1 MIKFNGV
8 VKTFKTK
15 KKTVNAVNK
24 ISFSVNPG
32 EIFGL
37 LGPNGAGKTTSLRM
51 LSTLLRPTSGDI
63 NVYGYDTVKSP
74 KEVRERIGF
83 LSSDMNLTGNFSPRE
98 YLKFF
103 GRLNHIEDDK
113 IDKRIEELK
122 DYFEMNE
129 FIDRKVGGFSTGMK
143 QKTLISIALIHDPE
157 VIIFDEP
164 TNGLDIMTARQ
175 VLDFLR
181 NLRKNGKTII
191 LSTHIM
197 SVAQKMCD
205 RIAIVHEGQL
215 KELDT
220 LQNILS
226 KTGTDELE
234 DAFFKIVEVK

>member
-1 MIKFNGV
+1 MITFNNV
-8 VKTFKTK
+8 NKTFKTK
-15 KKTVNAVNK
+15 KKTVEAVK
-24 ISFSVNPG
+24 DLSFSVNPG

-51 LSTLLRPTSGDI
+51 LSTLLKPSSGSID
-63 NVYGYDTVKSP
+63 VYGYDTVNSS

-83 LSSDMNLTGNFSPRE
+83 LSSDMNLTGNLSPRE

-103 GRLNHIEDDK
+103 GNLNHIDEEKLDR
-113 IDKRIEELK
+113 RIEELK
-122 DYFEMNE
+122 GYFEMDK
-129 FIDRKVGGFSTGMK
+129 FIDRKVGTFSTGMK

-157 VIIFDEP
+157 VIVFDEP

-175 VLDFLR
+175 VLDFLKD
-181 NLRKNGKTII
+181 LRKKGKTII

-205 RIAIVHEGQL
+205 RIAIVHEGRL
-215 KELDT
+215 KEIGT
-220 LQNILS
+220 LKYLLE

-234 DAFFKIVEVK
+234 DAFFNIVEVK